1 MHVAPPDR
9 DVLRRLADLR
19 LDRPAVLSLYL
30 GLDPSEFATPPAR
43 ATAIRSLIDDA
54 ERRVKDA
61 GGLEHDDRVQL
72 ERALER
78 AREALEAAGADG
90 AHGVAVFAAESLDVF
105 EVVKLPRA
113 VPNRVAIDRSPMVG
127 PLVGLEQRERWCVA
141 LVNRQV
147 GRVFRGSPEGLRET
161 RSLEDEVHGRHDQGG
176 WSQARYQ
183 RSVEKEKEDHL
194 RNVADLLLTYVKRR
208 PFEKLVVGGPS
219 ELVAGFEDKLHP
231 YVKERLA
238 GRIEVDVENTNA
250 DDVLAAAGPLLEE
263 LEDTRERDAL
273 ERLGEASRSGG
284 RAAAGLDDTLAAL
297 NERRVEI
304 LVMDE
309 RFAAPGTTC
318 LECGWVGPAGVDACP
333 ADGTPLEQ
341 REDIA
346 EAAVELALRQSAD
359 VLPIRRRR
367 DELGDAGVGA
377 LLRF

>member
-1 MHVAPPDR
+1 MQVAPPDR
-9 DVLRRLADLR
+9 DALRRLSELR
-19 LDRPAVLSLYL
+19 LDRPVVLSLYL

-43 ATAIRSLIDDA
+43 ATAIRSLIDEA
-54 ERRVKDA
+54 ERRLKGA
-61 GGLEHDDRVQL
+61 EGLEHDDRVQL

-78 AREALEAAGADG
+78 AGQALEATGADG
-90 AHGVAVFAAESLDVF
+90 AHGVAVFAAEPADLF
-105 EVVKLPRA
+105 EVVKLPRSVA
-113 VPNRVAIDRSPMVG
+113 NRVAIDRSPLVG

-161 RSLEDEVHGRHDQGG
+161 RSLQDEVHGRHDQGG

-183 RSVEKEKEDHL
+183 RSVEKEKDDHL

-208 PFEKLVVGGPS
+208 PFEKLVVGGPR

-250 DDVLAAAGPLLEE
+250 DEVLAAAGPLLEE
-263 LEDTRERDAL
+263 LEEAREREAV

-284 RAAAGLDDTLAAL
+284 RAVTGLEDTLAAL
-297 NERRVEI
+297 NERRVET

-309 RFAAPGTTC
+309 GFGGRGAACP
-318 LECGWVGPAGVDACP
+318 ECGWLGPEGVGSCP

-346 EAAVELALRQSAD
+346 EAAVEVALQQAAD
-359 VLPIRRRR
+359 VLPLRRRR
-367 DELGDAGVGA
+367 DELDGGGIGA